1 MARNKPLVEGMGK
14 EINKQSVFINL
25 SRLSDSTKPFAF
37 KVFFFCSVFVL
48 FCFSSRMRERLRNEI
63 RIHKINIKIPN
74 FSIRFYSF
82 CLFVFIY
89 QQQSTFF
96 RL

>member
-37 KVFFFCSVFVL
+37 KVFFFVQFL
-48 FCFSSRMRERLRNEI
+48 FCF
-63 RIHKINIKIPN
+63 
-74 FSIRFYSF
+74 
-82 CLFVFIY
+82 VFLHVCEKGFATR
-89 QQQSTFF
+89 SEFT
-96 RL
+96 R